1 MLINIQI
8 FFIILACCVAGLL
21 YYQKVALRNAIT
33 SSPNF
38 RTLHHG
44 DKVTG
49 GGITF
54 SMIFV
59 CVAFFFWLT
68 KHISDEIFFILGV
81 GGFFATFLGFL
92 DDLYSITAIKKL
104 SCHILLA
111 MWSIYWLKVGL
122 FSDIEWL
129 PNDYQSLYTLLP
141 G

>member
-1 MLINIQI
+1 MERILTNPTDIVGKFNNII
-8 FFIILACCVAGLL
+8 VTVIALFFIILACCVAGLL

-44 DKVTG
+44 DKPTG

-54 SMIFV
+54 STIFV
-59 CVAFFFWLT
+59 CAAFFFWLT

-92 DDLYSITAIKKL
+92 DDLYNITAIKKL
-104 SCHILLA
+104 HTRLTSRL
-111 MWSIYWLKVGL
+111 SRK
-122 FSDIEWL
+122 
-129 PNDYQSLYTLLP
+129 
-141 G
+141 